1 MVSATRQIEAERGVE
16 LRPIEVLIFMEML
29 KAARNRPEEAM
40 KLLMAPGRVSIN
52 GNSLIPTEVKGI
64 IHLPNYSPAKSVDL
78 RVEQTSDWRLPF
90 VMDEPVN
97 FQDDTTFAIGVI
109 PGNQDRARIVAELK
123 QLVLDRKHSQIDRPG
138 SNLQAGYEV
147 VSPQEIAKLL
157 NLRPGRVQI
166 QAILDD
172 GKTPGAMRL
181 GKVTV
186 FPVLPVVRN
195 MAVVDLEND
204 PSFSDSR
211 LPLWQR
217 MGFTNYEDWVVNDPL
232 LVQFDVAKYSNYP
245 GLRQLVENANRAMV
259 NAVRLAVSSLSDANL
274 NRYIADVVVG
284 KDPDLEWVRGSR
296 VQSMV
301 DGIKMLQGSIFAA
314 VSAIESLVMYQLSL
328 VEASRGAY
336 SAFHPQELA
345 LAAAA
350 VNDAFYRG
358 MEVSNSQISLA
369 TRGGV
374 SRGQIVSKLDRDW
387 HSLQS
392 RLVWNTL
399 KE

>member
-1 MVSATRQIEAERGVE
+1 MARATRRIEAERGVE
-16 LRPIEVLIFMEML
+16 SRPIEVLIFMEML

-40 KLLMAPGRVSIN
+40 KLLMAPGKVSIN
-52 GNSLIPTEVKGI
+52 GNPLVPTEAGGLI
-64 IHLPNYSPAKSVDL
+64 YLPNYSPVESLDL
-78 RVEQTSDWRLPF
+78 RVVGQVPDWRLPLM
-90 VMDEPVN
+90 MDAPVD
-97 FQDDTTFAIGVI
+97 FQDDAPFVINMAIGD
-109 PGNQDRARIVAELK
+109 QDQAKIVAGLK
-123 QLVLDRKHSQIDRPG
+123 QFGVERKHSDIVHSG

-157 NLRPGRVQI
+157 NLHPGRVQI

-181 GKVTV
+181 GRVTV

-195 MAVVDLEND
+195 MAVVDLKND

-274 NRYIADVVVG
+274 DRYIADVVVG

-296 VQSMV
+296 VQNMV

-314 VSAIESLVMYQLSL
+314 VSAIESLMMYQLSL

-358 MEVSNSQISLA
+358 MEVSNSQINLA

-374 SRGQIVSKLDRDW
+374 SRGQIVSKLDQDW

-392 RLVWNTL
+392 RLGRR
-399 KE
+399 